1 MTSRVRHSQSQGD
14 VRTAVITGASRGL
27 GFASAVEL
35 YRRGWRVL
43 PAVRSAAAGM
53 ELLREATGARKGD
66 PRLQGIALDLLD
78 PDSVQSAADAI
89 LDAGG
94 APDALVH
101 NAGVAVAGFV
111 EETPAEEWTRVF
123 TTNLFAPAAL
133 TNALLPS
140 MRAAGRGRIVIVSST
155 GAVRGM
161 PLASVYSASKAAA
174 ERWAEALAA
183 EVAPYGLGVT
193 ILLAGTYRTDI
204 TADGAVVYR
213 NPTGPYGMQHPNI
226 ERRGRLAVSVANP
239 PKQFARALSRA
250 LEHDRRPIVHRGA
263 GLDAKTFRIVG
274 RVTPSIAM
282 HHLIR
287 IALGQPRFGALR
299 SER

>member
-1 MTSRVRHSQSQGD
+1 MTSRVRHSTSQGD
-14 VRTAVITGASRGL
+14 WVMTDEARTAVITGASRGL
-27 GFASAVEL
+27 GFASTVEL

-43 PAVRSAAAGM
+43 AAMRSVSAGL
-53 ELLREATGARKGD
+53 ELLRDATGASEDD
-66 PRLQGIALDLLD
+66 PRLRGIALDLLD
-78 PDSVQSAADAI
+78 PDSVRSAADAI
-89 LDAGG
+89 LAAGG

-101 NAGVAVAGFV
+101 NAGVAVVGFV

-140 MRAAGRGRIVIVSST
+140 MRVAGRGRIVIVSST

-161 PLASVYSASKAAA
+161 PLAAVYSASKAAA

-193 ILLAGTYRTDI
+193 ILMAGTYRTDI

-213 NPTGPYGMQHPNI
+213 NPAGPYGIQHP
-226 ERRGRLAVSVANP
+226 
-239 PKQFARALSRA
+239 
-250 LEHDRRPIVHRGA
+250 
-263 GLDAKTFRIVG
+263 
-274 RVTPSIAM
+274 
-282 HHLIR
+282 
-287 IALGQPRFGALR
+287 
-299 SER
+299 